1 MMTNSMKSFLHNF
14 EHSIRTCWE
23 QPAVNDFRHEAITY
37 GELAVE
43 MATLQQLWHD
53 AGLQAGDKIALNAA
67 SSARWI
73 TLFMTAVSGGYTAVP
88 LLSGYLPTDT
98 QRLVDHSDSRLLY
111 TDRALFERMEFEA
124 MPQLL
129 AAIDLRTGEV
139 LAARGDFAERYAAR
153 HDRFAQLHPD
163 GLRPDEVCFAE
174 RAMEEVC
181 VINYTSGST
190 GNPKGVM
197 LTVGNFTDQ
206 VQTLLP
212 ILPFNAGE
220 GYLSILPLAHIFGL
234 TVDGI
239 LPLCAGMH
247 LTILAAMPIP
257 STVKAALRTI
267 NPRMFFAVP
276 LVINKLVDQTIG
288 EFIQSKSG
296 AERLADYTN
305 HPDFCEALRT
315 IFMAALGSR
324 CELIYTGGAA
334 IPTQIEELLH
344 TKLGV
349 PFMTGYGMTE
359 CTPVISLGIEGSYR
373 LRSCG
378 RIIDSY
384 DYRIDS
390 PDPERLAGELCVK
403 GPSVFAGYYK
413 NPEATAAAHTA
424 DGYFRTGDLGMAD
437 SHRNLFLVG
446 RCKSMLLSTNGQNI
460 FPEEIEVILNTM
472 PYVAESLVVQRQN
485 ALVAL
490 IVPNMERVMEDQLS
504 GETLREVMR
513 RNLEELN
520 RRIPAYSHVGE
531 YELQDAPFAKTAKGS
546 IKRFLYA

>member
-1 MMTNSMKSFLHNF
+1 MKSFINHF
-14 EHSIRTCWE
+14 EHSIRTCWD
-23 QPAVNDFRHEAITY
+23 QPAVNDFRHEATRY

-43 MATLQQLWHD
+43 IATLHRLWSE
-53 AGLQAGDKIALNAA
+53 AGLQKGDKIALNAA
-67 SSARWI
+67 SSSNWI
-73 TLFMTAVSGGYTAVP
+73 KLFMTIVSGSYVAVP
-88 LLSGYLPTDT
+88 LLNGYLPTDT
-98 QRLVDHSDSRLLY
+98 QRLVDHSDSKILY
-111 TDRALFERMEFEA
+111 TERSLFEKMDFEA

-129 AAIDLRTGEV
+129 AAIDLRTGEL
-139 LAARGDFAERYAAR
+139 LASRGDFSARYEAR
-153 HDRFAQLHPD
+153 HERFAAAHPAP
-163 GLRPDEVCFAE
+163 LTPEEVQFDE
-174 RAMEEVC
+174 RAMDEVC

-190 GNPKGVM
+190 GSPKGVM

-206 VQTLLP
+206 ASSLLP
-212 ILPFNAGE
+212 TLPYKTGE

-257 STVKAALRTI
+257 STVKAALREV

-288 EFIQSKSG
+288 EFVNSKSG

-315 IFMAALGSR
+315 IFMAAFGSR

-334 IPTQIEELLH
+334 IPAQIEELLH
-344 TKLGV
+344 KKLGA

-359 CTPVISLGIEGSYR
+359 CTPVISLGIAGSYR
-373 LRSCG
+373 LKSCG

-390 PDPERLAGELCVK
+390 PDPERLAGELLVK

-413 NPEATAAAHTA
+413 NPDATAAAHTA
-424 DGYFRTGDLGMAD
+424 DGYFRTGDLGMSD
-437 SHRNLFLVG
+437 RQRNLFLVG
-446 RCKSMLLSTNGQNI
+446 RCKSMLLSANGQNI
-460 FPEEIEVILNTM
+460 FPEEIEVVLNTL
-472 PYVAESLVVQRQN
+472 PYVAESLIVQRQN

-490 IVPNMERVMEDQLS
+490 IVPNMDKVMDDHLTAD
-504 GETLREVMR
+504 TLREMMR
-513 RNLEELN
+513 HNLEELN

-531 YELQDAPFAKTAKGS
+531 FELQTEPFAKTAKGS